1 MDFIIEACLE
11 GFIDSVKL
19 IPFLFVT
26 YLLMEWLEKKT
37 EAKQLEYIKSA
48 DTCGPLVG
56 GLLGAVPQCGFSVVA
71 SNLYSGG
78 LITVGVL
85 LAVFMSTSDEML
97 PIFVSHAIDVMTIV
111 RIILTKAVIAII
123 TGYMVDIA
131 NKTVK
136 KIYKNQ
142 GSTLRGGNI
151 KREKSHTA
159 KDNHIHSQ
167 RAADKHTHSHDDKKH
182 INDVFEHEHCSCEDG
197 IWISAIKHTIKITFF
212 ILIISIAINIIIGLV
227 GEDNLKILMGNIPV
241 LGEAV
246 AALVGLIPNCA
257 ASVVIT
263 ELYLDGMISSGAMM
277 SGLLVSAGVGMLVL
291 FRMNRHRVKENMR
304 IVGVLYAT
312 SVVWGAIINM
322 LNITF

>member
-1 MDFIIEACLE
+1 
-11 GFIDSVKL
+11 
-19 IPFLFVT
+19 
-26 YLLMEWLEKKT
+26 
-37 EAKQLEYIKSA
+37 
-48 DTCGPLVG
+48 
-56 GLLGAVPQCGFSVVA
+56 VA

-78 LITVGVL
+78 IITVGVL
-85 LAVFMSTSDEML
+85 LSVFMSTSDEML
-97 PIFVSHAIDVMTIV
+97 PIFVSHAVDAMTIV

-151 KREKSHTA
+151 KREKNHTA

-167 RAADKHTHSHDDKKH
+167 YATDNHNHSHDEKH
-182 INDVFEHEHCSCEDG
+182 IHDVCEQEHCSCEDG
-197 IWISAIKHTIKITFF
+197 IWMSALKHTVKITFF

-227 GEDNLKILMGNIPV
+227 GEDNLKIILGDIPI
-241 LGEAV
+241 LTEAL

-263 ELYLDGMISSGAMM
+263 ELYLEGMLSAGAMM

-291 FRMNRHRVKENMR
+291 FRMNRHRFKENMR
-304 IVGVLYAT
+304 IVGVLYTT
-312 SVVWGAIINM
+312 SVVWGVIINM